1 MGYSWTFVI
10 VVGFSIFYT
19 VLSKKKLE
27 CYEVTENSDSGT
39 ELVCLK
45 DDPDCLNCTCHKVPR
60 WMTTDDA
67 VKHLGIEIVKRSG
80 HSLLISNS
88 LMSASLISKSFY
100 SASYTHS
107 FLSRLP
113 DNICS
118 FPRIVSVNFSHN
130 LITEIGEIRCLI
142 FLDTLQLSLN
152 RISYIKKESLKGLK
166 YLRVLDLSKNFITD
180 IAPRSFT
187 NGLPRLFWIN
197 LENNYLNTVSIENII
212 LNKPICNLNYRN
224 NRIKEITGL
233 YRVNQDTFLSSSE
246 SCGFLD
252 LSNNLLQSFPKFLH
266 LLDLSNRSM
275 LSEVLN
281 FKVSLAENFITCDCK
296 LYEYLTEASQWLE
309 QNWIE
314 YSIMKCGN
322 PFESQMTKI
331 TEISKYQ
338 KFDSL
343 VCNISRQEGCP
354 SPCFCYSK
362 PSRRHIVVNCS
373 SYNLTEAPKHR
384 IKSNHTVI
392 HIFNR
397 NSRLHGSN
405 FKISL
410 FCDALSLA
418 LIAGIPLF
426 GVSIAILVFINCVY
440 KEDIY
445 LLSRRL
451 QFPRINKN
459 GYEYDA
465 YICLCESNI
474 GIVTWSLRTLLPYL
488 ESYGYSIFFPPRDED
503 CGSFRVEEIIMKLK
517 KCRNYIFLMTEDFEI
532 EGDSENALW
541 CGLMWRNAWKNFRE
555 RSNDLN
561 IIIVNCDYLRWKNSK
576 NKVLKAYLRQQLAVD
591 FSNKKHEVLD
601 DIRQRMGAPRAF
613 ASVFSA
619 TASNYNN
626 CNN

>member
-1 MGYSWTFVI
+1 MGYGWTSVI
-10 VVGFSIFYT
+10 VVGFSIYCT
-19 VLSKKKLE
+19 SLSKNKLD
-27 CYEVTENSDSGT
+27 CYGDIENSDSGT

-45 DDPDCLNCTCHKVPR
+45 DDPGCFNCTCHKVPR

-67 VKHLGIEIVKRSG
+67 VKPLGIEIVRRSG
-80 HSLLISNS
+80 CSLLISNS
-88 LMSASLISKSFY
+88 LISASLISKSFY
-100 SASYTHS
+100 SASYTNS

-130 LITEIGEIRCLI
+130 LITEIGEIRCLV

-152 RISYIKKESLKGLK
+152 RISYIKKESFKGLK
-166 YLRVLDLSKNFITD
+166 YLRVLDLSNNFITD
-180 IAPRSFT
+180 IEPLSLT

-197 LENNYLNTVSIENII
+197 LENNHLKSVSIKNVV
-212 LNKPICNLNYRN
+212 LNKPICNLNYGN

-233 YRVNQDTFLSSSE
+233 YRVNQDTFLSSE

-275 LSEVLN
+275 LSEVLH
-281 FKVSLAENFITCDCK
+281 FKFSLAENFITCDCK
-296 LYEYLTEASQWLE
+296 LYEYLAEASQWLE

-314 YSIMKCGN
+314 YSDMKCGN
-322 PFESQMTKI
+322 PFESQMTNIK
-331 TEISKYQ
+331 EISKYQ

-354 SPCFCYSK
+354 FPCFCHSK
-362 PSRRHIVVNCS
+362 PSKRHTVVNCS
-373 SYNLTEAPKHR
+373 SFYLTQAPKHH
-384 IKSNHTVI
+384 IKSKHPVI
-392 HIFNR
+392 YIFKR
-397 NSRLHGSN
+397 HSTLHGSN
-405 FKISL
+405 FNISL

-418 LIAGIPLF
+418 LIVAIPLL
-426 GVSIAILVFINCVY
+426 GVSIAIVVCINCVY

-445 LLSRRL
+445 LLSKRL
-451 QFPRINKN
+451 KFSRMNKT

-474 GIVTWSLRTLLPYL
+474 GIVTWALHTLLPYL
-488 ESYGYSIFFPPRDED
+488 ESYGYSIFFPPRDEAF
-503 CGSFRVEEIIMKLK
+503 GGFREEEIIMKLK

-541 CGLMWRNAWKNFRE
+541 CGLMWKNAWKNFRE

-601 DIRQRMGAPRAF
+601 DIRKRMGVPKAL

>member
-1 MGYSWTFVI
+1 MGSSWNFVI
-10 VVGFSIFYT
+10 VVGFSIYFT
-19 VLSKKKLE
+19 VLSKNKLE
-27 CYEVTENSDSGT
+27 CFDDTENSDSGT

-60 WMTTDDA
+60 WMTTRDA

-80 HSLLISNS
+80 HSLLISNT
-88 LMSASLISKSFY
+88 LISASLISKSFH
-100 SASYTHS
+100 SVSYTHS

-118 FPRIVSVNFSHN
+118 FPKIVIVNFSHN
-130 LITEIGEIRCLI
+130 LLTEIGEIRCLV
-142 FLDTLQLSLN
+142 FLDTLKLSSN
-152 RISYIKKESLKGLK
+152 RILYIKNETLKGLR
-166 YLRVLDLSKNFITD
+166 YLRVLDLSNNFITD
-180 IAPRSFT
+180 IEPWSFT
-187 NGLPRLFWIN
+187 TGLPRLFWIN
-197 LENNYLNTVSIENII
+197 LENNYLNTVSIENIV
-212 LNKPICNLNYRN
+212 LNKPICNLNYGN

-233 YRVNQDTFLSSSE
+233 YRVKQDTFLSPQN
-246 SCGFLD
+246 CGFLD
-252 LSNNLLQSFPKFLH
+252 LSNNLLQSFPNFLH
-266 LLDLSNRSM
+266 LLDFSNRSM
-275 LSEVLN
+275 LSEVLH
-281 FKVSLAENFITCDCK
+281 FKFSLAKNFITCDCK

-314 YSIMKCGN
+314 YSNIKCGN
-322 PFESQMTKI
+322 PFESQMTNI

-373 SYNLTEAPKHR
+373 SFNLTKAPKHR

-392 HIFNR
+392 LTFNR
-397 NSRLHGSN
+397 NSRLSGSN

-410 FCDALSLA
+410 FCDVLSLA
-418 LIAGIPLF
+418 LIAAIPLL
-426 GVSIAILVFINCVY
+426 GVSIAIVVCINCVY

-451 QFPRINKN
+451 KFPRINKN

-465 YICLCESNI
+465 YICLCESNF
-474 GIVTWSLRTLLPYL
+474 GIVTWSLHTLLPYL
-488 ESYGYSIFFPPRDED
+488 VSYGYSIFFPPRDEA
-503 CGSFRVEEIIMKLK
+503 CGSCREEEIIMKLK

-541 CGLMWRNAWKNFRE
+541 CGLMWRNAWKNFR
-555 RSNDLN
+555 
-561 IIIVNCDYLRWKNSK
+561 
-576 NKVLKAYLRQQLAVD
+576 
-591 FSNKKHEVLD
+591 
-601 DIRQRMGAPRAF
+601 
-613 ASVFSA
+613 
-619 TASNYNN
+619 
-626 CNN
+626 